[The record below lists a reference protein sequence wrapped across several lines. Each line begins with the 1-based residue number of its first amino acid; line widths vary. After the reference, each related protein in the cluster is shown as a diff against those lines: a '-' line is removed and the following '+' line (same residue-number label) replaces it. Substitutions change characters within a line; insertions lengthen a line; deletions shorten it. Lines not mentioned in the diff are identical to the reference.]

1 MKHRR
6 GVVTAVAVAASLAAG
21 GAALTQPASA
31 TTASSPYSSG
41 SAVPL
46 SPHSVQDQVNTV
58 GRMETSGT
66 AVRYTWPGIYFEGRF
81 QGTGVGIVL
90 NDAVNDYD
98 VAIDGVTVTHLM
110 TPGQRTYW
118 VTGLSNSAHSVR
130 LVKRTESAW
139 QAGQFGG
146 LLPVA
151 GGRILAKP
159 AARTRQIEFIGD
171 SYTAGYGNL
180 ATQHDCSGIGG
191 VTPNSDADLSF
202 GALTAKSE
210 NADYQIDA
218 MSGMGMVR
226 NYNGSSRGTDFRT
239 YYDKTLQ
246 AVNND
251 VWQKPASWHP
261 QLVVIGL
268 GINDFSTALNPGEPW
283 ATTAQLV
290 AAYKNAYQG
299 FIDHLRAQYGPNT
312 LIVVSATAVSN
323 TTLFAQTAQQVVT
336 DRNARGDRNVS
347 YWYYDSPN
355 LDHLGCDWHPS
366 AHDDQIISGLLDH
379 YIATLPLHW

>member
-1 MKHRR
+1 MNHRR
-6 GVVTAVAVAASLAAG
+6 GLVTALAIAAWLATG

-31 TTASSPYSSG
+31 TTAGGSTNSSRSP
-41 SAVPL
+41 VPGG
-46 SPHSVQDQVNTV
+46 VTAQVNTV
-58 GRMETSGT
+58 GRIETTNTG
-66 AVRYTWPGIYFEGRF
+66 VRYTWPGIYFEGRF

-98 VAIDGVTVTHLM
+98 VAIDGVTVAHLM
-110 TPGQRTYW
+110 TPGRRTYW
-118 VTGLSNSAHSVR
+118 VTGLTNAAHSVR
-130 LVKRTESAW
+130 LVKRTESPW

-146 LLPVA
+146 LVPVA
-151 GGRILAKP
+151 GGRILPKP
-159 AARTRQIEFIGD
+159 TARIRQIEFIGD

-202 GALTAKSE
+202 GALSARAL
-210 NADYQIDA
+210 NADYQINA

-226 NYNGSSRGTDFRT
+226 NYNGTSRGTDFRT

-251 VWQKPASWHP
+251 LWQHPASWHP

-283 ATTAQLV
+283 TTTAQLI
-290 AAYKNAYQG
+290 AAYQNAYQG
-299 FIDHLRAQYGPNT
+299 FIDRLRAEYGPNT
-312 LIVVSATAVSN
+312 LIVVSATALSN
-323 TTLFAQTAQQVVT
+323 TTVFAQTARQVVI
-336 DRNARGDRNVS
+336 DRNAKGDKNVY
-347 YWYYDSPN
+347 YWYYNSPSLN
-355 LDHLGCDWHPS
+355 HLGCDWHPS
-366 AHDDQIISGLLDH
+366 QHDDQVISGLLNNF
-379 YIATLPLHW
+379 ISTLPLHW